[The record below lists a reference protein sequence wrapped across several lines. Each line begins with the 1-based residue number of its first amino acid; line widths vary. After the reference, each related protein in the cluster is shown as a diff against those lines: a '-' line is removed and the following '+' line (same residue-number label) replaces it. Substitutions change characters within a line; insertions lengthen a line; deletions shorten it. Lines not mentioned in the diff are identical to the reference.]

1 MALLV
6 LVDRRGESIYENFC
20 FLSDIR
26 NALFE
31 FRQGLI
37 VELNGRKKRERR
49 KKIRLRLNIRRKIFA
64 NICRSVVGREIVS
77 WPIESIS
84 NLESRGGKRR
94 NIPVALRMTLMFD
107 TWFLLGLLLD
117 QQLSVVRFIDCWRA
131 KSI

>member
-107 TWFLLGLLLD
+107 TCSSGFAA
-117 QQLSVVRFIDCWRA
+117 RPTIICC
-131 KSI
+131 